1 MSLRSGA
8 KILGS
13 VVKHGFGLKV
23 VLKFLSVLQL
33 YDFWEAF
40 PDSLS
45 TFLNVYTIVF
55 QLESFFSKQV
65 HHHHVS
71 RKDALI

>member
-13 VVKHGFGLKV
+13 AVKHGFGLKV
-23 VLKFLSVLQL
+23 VLEFLSVLQL
-33 YDFWEAF
+33 HDFGEAF

-45 TFLNVYTIVF
+45 IF
-55 QLESFFSKQV
+55 
-65 HHHHVS
+65 
-71 RKDALI
+71 